1 MQPNTGEAC
10 RTKTL
15 RRLLFSCYYFR
26 FNSGGKWLNA
36 SLSIFLLVLCHC
48 CAAHC
53 ARLKRFI
60 VFPRCSSSLL
70 SEREEVARLVALN
83 PFFGWERHHCTQNR
97 STCTRARTPSTHPH
111 TPKTHT
117 QAARY
122 PQPVNH
128 FMCLNGLEIN
138 NKTMS
143 FTPQGTTCQV

>member
-70 SEREEVARLVALN
+70 SERDGGRQASCTE
-83 PFFGWERHHCTQNR
+83 PFFRLGKTPLHPKQKHVH
-97 STCTRARTPSTHPH
+97 TRTHAKHAP
-111 TPKTHT
+111 THT
-117 QAARY
+117 QNTYASSTLS
-122 PQPVNH
+122 P
-128 FMCLNGLEIN
+128 
-138 NKTMS
+138 
-143 FTPQGTTCQV
+143 TCEPLHVSEWFGDQ